1 MPFSPSPSSLR
12 RFLHSSDLPS
22 WLSPDWRSCIASAL
36 ACSASVGVTS
46 AGADPLF
53 SPPREVSARRH
64 MRTPPRP
71 QVARDRVA
79 PVPVP
84 RDRIRRYDDDDEFSD
99 VDEAPSESESERWD
113 PGLSD
118 LLSFGLLW
126 WPVVPWR
133 LWPPQGVRGRPLFPL
148 GPT

>member
-1 MPFSPSPSSLR
+1 
-12 RFLHSSDLPS
+12 
-22 WLSPDWRSCIASAL
+22 
-36 ACSASVGVTS
+36 
-46 AGADPLF
+46 
-53 SPPREVSARRH
+53 

-84 RDRIRRYDDDDEFSD
+84 RDRHRRYEDDDEFSD

-126 WPVVPWR
+126 WP
-133 LWPPQGVRGRPLFPL
+133 LCLGVCGPRRGSAGGLCFR
-148 GPT
+148 